1 MSRKPSFANLRDLTP
16 PVSIAT
22 PVVAVPSSHAGQ
34 TPVGQAPTAQT
45 QNGQGTGGQGAT
57 TGPASRQGRKQI
69 AGFFSPE
76 MSFAMHTLARRQGRS
91 LQALMAEAFNDVL
104 RKHGESPIGD

>member
-1 MSRKPSFANLRDLTP
+1 MSRKPSFANLRTA
-16 PVSIAT
+16 AT
-22 PVVAVPSSHAGQ
+22 PAPA
-34 TPVGQAPTAQT
+34 PVGPPETTAPALT
-45 QNGQGTGGQGAT
+45 QPT
-57 TGPASRQGRKQI
+57 TPASRQGRKQI

>member
-1 MSRKPSFANLRDLTP
+1 MSRKPSFANLRDRTIAEP
-16 PVSIAT
+16 AASPAPV
-22 PVVAVPSSHAGQ
+22 
-34 TPVGQAPTAQT
+34 
-45 QNGQGTGGQGAT
+45 GGQGAT
-57 TGPASRQGRKQI
+57 TGPASRQGRKQV

-104 RKHGESPIGD
+104 RKHVESPIGD

>member
-1 MSRKPSFANLRDLTP
+1 MSRKPSFANLRDRTP
-16 PVSIAT
+16 PASAL
-22 PVVAVPSSHAGQ
+22 VAQ
-34 TPVGQAPTAQT
+34 TTNTSPAPVGQV
-45 QNGQGTGGQGAT
+45 QNSQIIGGQGAT

>member
-1 MSRKPSFANLRDLTP
+1 MSRKPSFANLRDRTP
-16 PVSIAT
+16 PAPAASAGIAQPT
-22 PVVAVPSSHAGQ
+22 NSSHAPAGQ
-34 TPVGQAPTAQT
+34 G
-45 QNGQGTGGQGAT
+45 QNGQTLGGQGAT
-57 TGPASRQGRKQI
+57 TGPASRHGRKQI

>member
-1 MSRKPSFANLRDLTP
+1 MSRKPSFANLRTTGAATP
-16 PVSIAT
+16 ASAHAASPAIIAT
-22 PVVAVPSSHAGQ
+22 AASS
-34 TPVGQAPTAQT
+34 
-45 QNGQGTGGQGAT
+45 
-57 TGPASRQGRKQI
+57 GPASRQGRKQI